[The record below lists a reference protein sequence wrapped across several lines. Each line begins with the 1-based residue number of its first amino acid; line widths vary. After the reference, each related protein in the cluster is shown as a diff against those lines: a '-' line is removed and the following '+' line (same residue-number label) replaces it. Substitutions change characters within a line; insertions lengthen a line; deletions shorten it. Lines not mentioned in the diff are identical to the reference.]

1 MPPKARIKKEMIL
14 EAAFELTREH
24 GFEEVNARAL
34 ALKLGCSTQPIF
46 SNYASMSDLKRDLY
60 RFVQAHFDQLAEQR
74 MQGEQFFHQLGLAY
88 IDFARHE
95 RNLFK
100 LLFMGD
106 YLEMNSL
113 TGMFEDSGN
122 EQVAQAL
129 SQRMGISV
137 EAAKDLFMKLWIF
150 THGIATMHAA
160 NNMSLSEA
168 EIERLT
174 SDAYKAFTA
183 QTREAKQQ

>member
-1 MPPKARIKKEMIL
+1 MPPRARIKKEMIL
-14 EAAFELTREH
+14 EAAFELTREN
-24 GFEEVNARAL
+24 GFEGVNARAL
-34 ALKLGCSTQPIF
+34 AQKIGCSTQPIF
-46 SNYASMSDLKRDLY
+46 SNYANMTDLKQDLY
-60 RFVQAHFDQLAEQR
+60 HFVQDYFDKLAEER
-74 MQGEQFFHQLGLAY
+74 MQGEQFFHQLGLTY
-88 IDFARHE
+88 IEFAKRE

-122 EQVAQAL
+122 EQVAQTL
-129 SQRMGISV
+129 SQRMGIPV
-137 EAAKDLFMKLWIF
+137 DAAKDLFMKLWIF

-160 NNMSLSEA
+160 NNISLPAA

-174 SDAYKAFTA
+174 SDAFRAFST
-183 QTREAKQQ
+183 QIREADKR